1 MKVYVNGQERTP
13 FLARSESCP
22 YLSDWKEN
30 MINSQKM
37 TGRLL
42 GKVQRI
48 DGKEK
53 VVLSRRYL
61 VDDDRS
67 KKGEQLVLESPFLQ
81 MLSFLDMNKD
91 KLVEGLFIR
100 I

>member
-1 MKVYVNGQERTP
+1 
-13 FLARSESCP
+13 
-22 YLSDWKEN
+22 

-67 KKGEQLVLESPFLQ
+67 KKREQLVLESPFLQ

>member
-1 MKVYVNGQERTP
+1 
-13 FLARSESCP
+13 
-22 YLSDWKEN
+22 

-81 MLSFLDMNKD
+81 MLSFLDMHKD

>member
-1 MKVYVNGQERTP
+1 
-13 FLARSESCP
+13 
-22 YLSDWKEN
+22 